1 MLLSFLFE
9 ISAQERLMVPTYFNC
24 KRDLVT
30 SWTGVVSNYIRH
42 TNMLYLEVSTDAN
55 TIEHI
60 LLKFDSQ
67 EELLMQLYMTDLH
80 FKKSDWRKIESEKGV
95 LRNEI
100 GVTVWLCDDKNTKA
114 LINWLPR

>member
-1 MLLSFLFE
+1 
-9 ISAQERLMVPTYFNC
+9 
-24 KRDLVT
+24 
-30 SWTGVVSNYIRH
+30 
-42 TNMLYLEVSTDAN
+42 MLYLEVSTDAN